1 MFLRKTMTDLLTV
14 YNDDRLVYSL
24 KDGTEI
30 TIELGEKIEKS
41 PNSTWTVL
49 FGEFGGC
56 SYFGVERCM
65 KSWYNK
71 CYTITANKVEKV
83 PSGFAIILA

>member
-1 MFLRKTMTDLLTV
+1 
-14 YNDDRLVYSL
+14 VYSL

-30 TIELGEKIEKS
+30 TVELGENRKVPE
-41 PNSTWTVL
+41 WHQGVML

-56 SYFGVERCM
+56 SYFGVERCI
-65 KSWYNK
+65 KSWYNR